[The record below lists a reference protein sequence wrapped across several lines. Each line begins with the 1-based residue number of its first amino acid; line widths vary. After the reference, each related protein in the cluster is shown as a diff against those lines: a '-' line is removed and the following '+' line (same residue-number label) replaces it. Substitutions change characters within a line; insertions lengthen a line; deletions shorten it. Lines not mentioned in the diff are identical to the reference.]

1 MSIFSRLTDIIETA
15 APYVAPLIP
24 GAGAF
29 APAIQAA
36 STAEITRRAQKTA
49 VQAAQAVSAPTQ
61 EQAPEFAMETPISGA
76 TGGIVDM
83 RRFTP
88 RVPVPRQSG
97 PAPTTGRTM
106 GDLVDLI
113 PDISISKMFGGDSM
127 VCNPQQKA
135 LISARQKPDGSYCLS
150 VTRKQQHQLKQMV
163 MYLGIEGAADV
174 LNLNVRELA
183 MLLVK
188 KFPPRRKGISAAQLR
203 NAKRVNRTIMGMAK
217 QLTDSCKTT
226 ARRR

>member
-61 EQAPEFAMETPISGA
+61 EQAPQFAMETPMSGGLVS
-76 TGGIVDM
+76 TQDFSM
-83 RRFTP
+83 YTP
-88 RVPVPRQSG
+88 RFPVPRPSG

-106 GDLVDLI
+106 GDLIDLI
-113 PDISISKMFGGDSM
+113 PDITIFTGGGDTM
-127 VCNPQQKA
+127 VCGPQQKA
-135 LISARQKPDGSYCLS
+135 LISVRTKPDGSQCLS

-174 LNLNVRELA
+174 LSLNVRELA